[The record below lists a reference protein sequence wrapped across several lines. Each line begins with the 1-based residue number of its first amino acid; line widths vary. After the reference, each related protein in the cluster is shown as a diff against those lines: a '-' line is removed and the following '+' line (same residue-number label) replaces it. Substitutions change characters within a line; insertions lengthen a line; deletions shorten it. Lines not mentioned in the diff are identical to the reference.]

1 MEFLLSS
8 TTSWP
13 CQLNCV
19 VLALRGTSGAKD
31 VLVDLVCEAGWTI
44 EIDGKMVD
52 LSWFNMGLT
61 VKKKSNMTGN
71 FMVD

>member
-1 MEFLLSS
+1 M
-8 TTSWP
+8 
-13 CQLNCV
+13 
-19 VLALRGTSGAKD
+19 
-31 VLVDLVCEAGWTI
+31 LVDLVCEAGWTI

-61 VKKKSNMTGN
+61 VKKTSNMTGN